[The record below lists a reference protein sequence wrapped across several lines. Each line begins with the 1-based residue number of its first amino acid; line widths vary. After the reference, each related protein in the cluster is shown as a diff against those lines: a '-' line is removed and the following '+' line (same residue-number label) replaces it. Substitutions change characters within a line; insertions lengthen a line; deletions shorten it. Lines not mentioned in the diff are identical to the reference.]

1 MKSEK
6 VELSPKCEE
15 HIYNLTNEF
24 YRESLKQSLLT
35 ACPALT
41 DGEYKKLVGSDL
53 QFDLEEFE
61 INSFVRTA
69 CELSHIS
76 RMYIDYPNG
85 FRYEPKLNQA
95 SEEHKGKNVDLSFLI
110 EGVRFNVEVKCLT
123 PKAEATDKVSLTALV
138 PATSDKL
145 EIDRNENVELVR
157 SALLNVNDFIRSAND
172 KFGTPND
179 KEYNILSICCYDLPR
194 MIEVL
199 ESIAGDFGIAFNRNR
214 GFLSCQKNLDSDS
227 FKKIDAIVI
236 NNISY
241 LHFEY
246 SKEETELFL
255 NPFDLLKS
263 VTIGCMLH
271 ENGRLDGDDAVLF
284 KKAFNL
290 HNDAYLAFCK
300 AKSLEPSGHVM
311 SFTEYVKFI
320 NEQGYTCF

>member
-1 MKSEK
+1 MSCEK
-6 VELSPKCEE
+6 IELSPICEK
-15 HIYNLTNEF
+15 HIYNLTNER

-35 ACPALT
+35 ACPVLT
-41 DGEYKKLVGSDL
+41 SGEYKKFVESDL
-53 QFDLEEFE
+53 QFELEEFE

-76 RMYIDYPNG
+76 RMFVDYRDG
-85 FRYEPKLNQA
+85 FLYEPNLNLT
-95 SEEHKGKNVDLSFLI
+95 SEKHKDKNVDFSFLI
-110 EGVRFNVEVKCLT
+110 EGTRFNVEVKCLT
-123 PKAEATDKVSLTALV
+123 PKAETIDKISVTSLA
-138 PATSDKL
+138 PAISGKL
-145 EIDRNENVELVR
+145 EIEKNDNVELVR

-172 KFGTPND
+172 KFGTPTE

-199 ESIAGDFGIAFNRNR
+199 ESVSGDFGIAFNRNKD
-214 GFLSCQKNLDSDS
+214 FHSCQNNLNSES

-263 VTIGCMLH
+263 VTMGCMLH
-271 ENGRLDGDDAVLF
+271 ESGRLNGDDAVLF

-290 HNDAYLAFCK
+290 HNDVYLAFCK
-300 AKSLEPSGHVM
+300 KKNLNPSSHLV
-311 SFTEYVKFI
+311 SFIEYVKFV
-320 NEQGYTCF
+320 NEQGGTCF